1 MFCVT
6 SIASAK
12 PHTTAASPV
21 IQVALLLDTSNSM
34 DGLINQ
40 AKAQLWEI
48 VNQLSY
54 AKKNGKNPRLQ
65 IALYEYGNSSLSSS
79 QGYLRQVLPFTSN
92 LDEISKGLFSLTT
105 NGGDEF
111 CGQVLQTAVSRLDW
125 TQKTAGLR
133 MIFIAGNEPFT
144 QGPVH
149 YKSALADAD
158 EKDITVNTIFCGDYQ
173 AGVQGSWK
181 TGAMLGKGDYLTIE
195 HNKNIV
201 AVETPYDQEILQL
214 NQTLNTTY
222 LYYGSSGRKKSKNQS
237 VQDDNALTV
246 HQEVLV
252 KRAVSKTGYL
262 YSNGDWDLVDA
273 SKDKKFDLN
282 ELKSSDLPKQLQN
295 KTEEELKTII
305 NNKAK
310 QRSDLQ
316 RQIRILNKK
325 RNAYI
330 AKHQKEKNNADE
342 LENAVITSI
351 KKQATKKGFSW

>member
-1 MFCVT
+1 
-6 SIASAK
+6 
-12 PHTTAASPV
+12 
-21 IQVALLLDTSNSM
+21 
-34 DGLINQ
+34 
-40 AKAQLWEI
+40 
-48 VNQLSY
+48 
-54 AKKNGKNPRLQ
+54 
-65 IALYEYGNSSLSSS
+65 
-79 QGYLRQVLPFTSN
+79 
-92 LDEISKGLFSLTT
+92 
-105 NGGDEF
+105 
-111 CGQVLQTAVSRLDW
+111 
-125 TQKTAGLR
+125 
-133 MIFIAGNEPFT
+133 
-144 QGPVH
+144 
-149 YKSALADAD
+149 
-158 EKDITVNTIFCGDYQ
+158 
-173 AGVQGSWK
+173 
-181 TGAMLGKGDYLTIE
+181 MLGKGDYLTIE

-237 VQDDNALTV
+237 VQDYNALTV